1 MRKLLLGTV
10 AVLALGTAKEAAA
23 DYAFGFSNFDVL
35 QTLTLT
41 FSDTSVASITAF
53 NQGWWST
60 AETNNNGNLNYI
72 TGADGSSL
80 QNNYFAFD
88 LSNVRGTVVS
98 ATLDLFTYDIG
109 GPVTY
114 TNYDVSTPI
123 AALIN
128 KADNPSLAIFND
140 LGSGIAYSAG
150 TALDPSDSDMA
161 MSFALNGAAV
171 AAINGALGGNFAIG
185 GTVTGPVTEVP
196 APTALALFGLGLV
209 GLGVASRRR

>member
-10 AVLALGTAKEAAA
+10 AVLALGTATEAAA
-23 DYAFGFSNFDVL
+23 DTAFGFSNFDVL

-41 FSDTSVASITAF
+41 FSDNSVASITAF

-60 AETNNNGNLNYI
+60 AETNNNSNFNYV
-72 TGADGSSL
+72 TGTIGTSL
-80 QNNYFAFD
+80 FNNFFAFD
-88 LSNVRGTVVS
+88 LSNVRGTVES
-98 ATLDLFTYDIG
+98 ATLDLFTYQIT
-109 GPVTY
+109 GPLTY
-114 TNYDVSTPI
+114 TNYDVTTPI
-123 AALIN
+123 ADLVN
-128 KADNPSLAIFND
+128 KAGNPSVAIFND

-150 TALDPSDSDMA
+150 TAIDASDSDMA

-171 AAINGALGGNFAIG
+171 AAINGALGGTFAIG
-185 GTVTGPVTEVP
+185 GTVTGTVTEVP